1 MTYKLQKK
9 YYFIHTL
16 YFYRCLHKTGGCLQF
31 SPEKCA
37 KVFVVCA
44 KLHNLC
50 IDDGMALEDIEID
63 NDNNND
69 MIVNNEPNAMRA
81 RSSIINTF

>member
-1 MTYKLQKK
+1 
-9 YYFIHTL
+9 
-16 YFYRCLHKTGGCLQF
+16 
-31 SPEKCA
+31 
-37 KVFVVCA
+37 
-44 KLHNLC
+44 
-50 IDDGMALEDIEID
+50 MALEDIEID